1 MSFNCSKYLTEHTLV
16 HPFNFA
22 RSSACEVVFHGGID
36 LYFSDSRRC
45 WTSFHMLVIYPSSF
59 VQVLFKLLPIFF
71 FPFAQLSVR
80 FFIFLL
86 LQKLFS
92 YSGYKFF
99 TGYIFFQ
106 PVSSLFSCLRLPLK
120 DKNCS
125 FDWPKII
132 FFPLFFSLWQN
143 LNIKAMILII
153 FKGIVQWH

>member
-1 MSFNCSKYLTEHTLV
+1 MVALIYISLIDEDVEHLFTCLL
-16 HPFNFA
+16 FIQ
-22 RSSACEVVFHGGID
+22 VVFAKCCSN
-36 LYFSDSRRC
+36 FC
-45 WTSFHMLVIYPSSF
+45 
-59 VQVLFKLLPIFF
+59 LFFF

-125 FDWPKII
+125 FD
-132 FFPLFFSLWQN
+132 
-143 LNIKAMILII
+143 
-153 FKGIVQWH
+153 